1 MKNWGGVCALCGAT
15 EGLQFDH
22 INGRDYNPNQLSYS
36 ARMARYKREAAAG
49 ELRLL
54 CEPHNLAERK
64 KHENGSFC
72 RTEHEPV
79 RTLELPEFVEVE
91 I

>member
-1 MKNWGGVCALCGAT
+1 MNLY
-15 EGLQFDH
+15 
-22 INGRDYNPNQLSYS
+22 R
-36 ARMARYKREAAAG
+36 READAG
-49 ELRLL
+49 ALRLL

-72 RTEHEPV
+72 RTEHEPI
-79 RTLELPEFVEVE
+79 RTLELPELVEVE